1 MPIQYIFELLGTGFF
16 AVSGVLAANEK
27 SKPDWFGVTF
37 IGFITAIGGGSLRD
51 ILLDSHPL
59 VWVGDVNFLYAAFAG
74 IALAALFYKWLLKL
88 RKTFF
93 LFDSLGLAL
102 FTIIGTEKALELHI
116 EPVIAALMGMF
127 TAVMGGVIRDL
138 LTNETPVIFHK
149 EIYATACLAGA
160 ALYLLL
166 DALNLDRNIN
176 FCVSGLLI
184 LSIRII
190 VVRFNLSLPKFKA
203 N

>member
-1 MPIQYIFELLGTGFF
+1 MQIQYIFELLGTGFF
-16 AVSGVLAANEK
+16 AVSGALAANEK
-27 SKPDWFGVTF
+27 SRPDWFGVTF

-59 VWVGDVNFLYAAFAG
+59 VWIGDVNFLYAIFAG
-74 IALAALFYKWLLKL
+74 IGLAALFYKWLLKL

-102 FTIIGTEKALELHI
+102 FTIIGTEKALELDI

-160 ALYLLL
+160 ALYLVL

-184 LSIRII
+184 LILRII